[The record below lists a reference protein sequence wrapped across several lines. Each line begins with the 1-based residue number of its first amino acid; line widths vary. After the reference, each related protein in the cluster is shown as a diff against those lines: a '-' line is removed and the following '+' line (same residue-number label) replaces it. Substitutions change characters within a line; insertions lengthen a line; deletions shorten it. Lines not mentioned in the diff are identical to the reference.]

1 MVGAFALNQICPDI
15 GVDGTDGAP
24 RKHAPYREAA
34 KCGDFLPT
42 GVDGQSIIMIP
53 RRM

>member
-1 MVGAFALNQICPDI
+1 MVGAFVLKEICPDM
-15 GVDGTDGAP
+15 GVDGADGA
-24 RKHAPYREAA
+24 AYREAA

-53 RRM
+53 TPM